1 MKELTREMFEARA
14 ASGGI
19 VPVYREYLA
28 DMETPVSVLSR
39 AVDEDV
45 FLLES
50 VASSETGGR
59 YSFLGVNPYATVY
72 EKDGTVFMQ
81 TPADGVSFLPDAD
94 ILAAL
99 RRLFA
104 ERNFKA
110 DPDLPPLQ
118 GGAIGYLSYDA
129 VRVFEPRVQL
139 TPEAGT
145 PTAAFILTDSILVFD
160 NVRRTVTVIVNIDA
174 SAPVAYDVAR
184 ERIDALFA
192 KFFRRERPAMRFSVG
207 ALGERALPGGF
218 TPEMTAE
225 EYADIV
231 AKCKK
236 DILNGECIQ
245 VVPSQKFTME
255 PQASP
260 IALYRALRVVNPS
273 PYNFFMK
280 VGTRTLIGSSPEELV
295 KLSGRTCSTCPIAG
309 TRPRGA
315 GLLRAR
321 RALLARDAPRLGRL
335 GHARG
340 GQGRLRPPARRVPR
354 RHAHGRAEDPRDGAH
369 RPVREVAAR
378 HLRRRGRLLQLHGR
392 HGLRHRHPHDDP
404 RRHAPHDA
412 RRRRHRG
419 GLRPREGVQ
428 RNRQQVKGRVRG
440 RQIRG
445 DAMILMI
452 DNYDSFTYNLV
463 QYFRG
468 LGAEMDV
475 VRNDKID
482 VDGIRALK
490 PQALVL
496 SPGPGNP
503 DSAGVTLAAI
513 KAFAGEL
520 PLFGICLGHQ
530 SIAQAFGAR
539 IVHAKRLMHGKT
551 SPVHHDGKGV
561 FRDIPQEFAAMRYH
575 SLAVDPATLPAEL
588 RVSAT
593 ASDDGEVMGIR
604 HATLPVEGVQYHPE
618 SIGTPTGMQQLK
630 NFLEGLA

>member
-14 ASGGI
+14 DGGGI

-139 TPEAGT
+139 TPEPGT

-174 SAPVAYDVAR
+174 SAPAAYDVAR

-218 TPEMTAE
+218 TPEMSAE
-225 EYADIV
+225 EYAEIV

-255 PQASP
+255 
-260 IALYRALRVVNPS
+260 
-273 PYNFFMK
+273 
-280 VGTRTLIGSSPEELV
+280 T
-295 KLSGRTCSTCPIAG
+295 
-309 TRPRGA
+309 
-315 GLLRAR
+315 
-321 RALLARDAPRLGRL
+321 
-335 GHARG
+335 
-340 GQGRLRPPARRVPR
+340 
-354 RHAHGRAEDPRDGAH
+354 
-369 RPVREVAAR
+369 
-378 HLRRRGRLLQLHGR
+378 
-392 HGLRHRHPHDDP
+392 
-404 RRHAPHDA
+404 
-412 RRRRHRG
+412 
-419 GLRPREGVQ
+419 
-428 RNRQQVKGRVRG
+428 
-440 RQIRG
+440 
-445 DAMILMI
+445 
-452 DNYDSFTYNLV
+452 
-463 QYFRG
+463 
-468 LGAEMDV
+468 
-475 VRNDKID
+475 
-482 VDGIRALK
+482 
-490 PQALVL
+490 
-496 SPGPGNP
+496 
-503 DSAGVTLAAI
+503 
-513 KAFAGEL
+513 
-520 PLFGICLGHQ
+520 
-530 SIAQAFGAR
+530 
-539 IVHAKRLMHGKT
+539 
-551 SPVHHDGKGV
+551 
-561 FRDIPQEFAAMRYH
+561 
-575 SLAVDPATLPAEL
+575 
-588 RVSAT
+588 
-593 ASDDGEVMGIR
+593 
-604 HATLPVEGVQYHPE
+604 
-618 SIGTPTGMQQLK
+618 
-630 NFLEGLA
+630 

>member
-14 ASGGI
+14 AGGGI

-174 SAPVAYDVAR
+174 SAPAAYDVAR

-218 TPEMTAE
+218 TPEMSAE
-225 EYADIV
+225 EYAEIV

-255 PQASP
+255 TSASP
-260 IALYRALRVVNPS
+260 LSLYRALRVVNPS
-273 PYNFFMK
+273 PYNFF
-280 VGTRTLIGSSPEELV
+280 
-295 KLSGRTCSTCPIAG
+295 TCPIAG

-315 GLLRAR
+315 TPESDAALERELVGDEKENAEHVMLVDLGRNDLGRVCETGTVKVDSFAHVERYSHVMHLVSDVSGTLAEGKDGFDLLRAAFPAGTLTGAPKI
-321 RALLARDAPRLGRL
+321 RAMELIAQYEKSPRGIY
-335 GHARG
+335 G
-340 GQGRLRPPARRVPR
+340 G
-354 RHAHGRAEDPRDGAH
+354 
-369 RPVREVAAR
+369 AA
-378 HLRRRGRLLQLHGR
+378 GYFSFTG
-392 HGLRHRHPHDDP
+392 DMDF
-404 RRHAPHDA
+404 AI
-412 RRRRHRG
+412 
-419 GLRPREGVQ
+419 V
-428 RNRQQVKGRVRG
+428 
-440 RQIRG
+440 IRT
-445 DAMILMI
+445 MILDGTRLTMRAGAGI
-452 DNYDSFTYNLV
+452 VADSDPVKEYNETV
-463 QYFRG
+463 NKSKAVFEAAKF
-468 LGAEMDV
+468 AE
-475 VRNDKID
+475 
-482 VDGIRALK
+482 
-490 PQALVL
+490 
-496 SPGPGNP
+496 
-503 DSAGVTLAAI
+503 TL
-513 KAFAGEL
+513 
-520 PLFGICLGHQ
+520 
-530 SIAQAFGAR
+530 
-539 IVHAKRLMHGKT
+539 
-551 SPVHHDGKGV
+551 
-561 FRDIPQEFAAMRYH
+561 
-575 SLAVDPATLPAEL
+575 
-588 RVSAT
+588 
-593 ASDDGEVMGIR
+593 
-604 HATLPVEGVQYHPE
+604 
-618 SIGTPTGMQQLK
+618 
-630 NFLEGLA
+630 